1 MRPRKEVAEALSEK
15 FGSLSSYNG
24 ELCGSREFLGAKKI
38 LPSGVEKK
46 KGVKMRHIAG
56 ARD

>member
-15 FGSLSSYNG
+15 SGSLSSYNG
-24 ELCGSREFLGAKKI
+24 ELCWPREFLGAKKI

-46 KGVKMRHIAG
+46 KGVKTRHIAG
-56 ARD
+56 ARG